1 MGYLF
6 KISMWYNAGNER
18 PHAQNFCKI
27 NELGIIFENCDLS
40 VTLTG
45 FQCMMSYFF
54 SRYKAEII
62 HFWHGIRVL
71 SGTSE
76 SL

>member
-1 MGYLF
+1 
-6 KISMWYNAGNER
+6 MWYNAGNER

-54 SRYKAEII
+54 FAIQGGNYSFLAWDSSPKWYERIVVI
-62 HFWHGIRVL
+62 GCD
-71 SGTSE
+71 SE
-76 SL
+76 